1 MTESWNDI
9 LNHYNKLD
17 KRTAGGYHFPLKHAE
32 LSSADIRSKIELEI
46 EKKDLLKKEDAR
58 EKQNDII
65 YAVETLDHIIG
76 RMLID
81 GVKTICYKC
90 EYRYQCRLLIVSLA
104 FKRGL
109 NAELAKDNRYI
120 IVDCY

>member
-1 MTESWNDI
+1 MDESWNDI

-32 LSSADIRSKIELEI
+32 LSSTDIRSKIELVI
-46 EKKDLLKKEDAR
+46 EKRNFIQEEDLI
-58 EKQNDII
+58 EKQNDLIF
-65 YAVETLDHIIG
+65 AVETLDNIIG
-76 RMLID
+76 QMLSNS
-81 GVKTICYKC
+81 VKTISYKC
-90 EYRYQCRLLIVSLA
+90 EHRYKCRLLIVSLA

-120 IVDCY
+120 IVNCY